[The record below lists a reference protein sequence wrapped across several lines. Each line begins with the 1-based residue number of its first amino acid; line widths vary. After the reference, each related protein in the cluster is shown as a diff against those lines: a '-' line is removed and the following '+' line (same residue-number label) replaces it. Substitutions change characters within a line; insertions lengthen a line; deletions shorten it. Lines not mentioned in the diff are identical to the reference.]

1 MKARRSLAL
10 VTADGSRVD
19 LPLLPE
25 TLVRTRTAERSGERI
40 EFAAVLDDRL
50 GEGEAMT
57 ADTISALA
65 ALSGVG
71 ELHWGDRRFRGTLAE
86 LIVTETAFRDDLE
99 PMAATV
105 RIAFDIISDEGA
117 AVSVIVAGAR
127 WRQVA
132 DLGSAGPDDRVYA
145 VDLGDD
151 GSMQIRFG
159 DGKHGARPTSDE
171 VLVQARYRVGGGHA

>member
-10 VTADGSRVD
+10 VAADGSRVD

-25 TLVRTRTAERSGERI
+25 TLVRTRLAERSGERI

-71 ELHWGDRRFRGTLAE
+71 EL
-86 LIVTETAFRDDLE
+86 
-99 PMAATV
+99 
-105 RIAFDIISDEGA
+105 
-117 AVSVIVAGAR
+117 
-127 WRQVA
+127 
-132 DLGSAGPDDRVYA
+132 LG
-145 VDLGDD
+145 
-151 GSMQIRFG
+151 
-159 DGKHGARPTSDE
+159 
-171 VLVQARYRVGGGHA
+171 